1 MKKQFYFMA
10 IIYIAI
16 ATTVISCQKE
26 TIILPPDTSLE
37 ITVTD
42 DFGNIVRGAT
52 VELYATE
59 NDFYDATNVIET
71 GLTDANGRITFG
83 NLSSA
88 KYYWYVSKDCKN
100 NMNGGFG
107 VTSAIPNN
115 KVSIISTVIS
125 STGTLKFVNTS
136 NNPYEVYVNGTLAI
150 SNLQGGYNQSL
161 TFEPTGSYS
170 FRVVQISGYNYN
182 PADIT
187 YSGTLTCGETLTTT
201 FP

>member
-1 MKKQFYFMA
+1 MA
-10 IIYIAI
+10 ILYIAI
-16 ATTVISCQKE
+16 ATTIISCQKE
-26 TIILPPDTSLE
+26 TIIPPQDTSLE

-59 NDFYDATNVIET
+59 NDFYAATNVIET
-71 GLTDANGRITFG
+71 NLTDANGIITFR
-83 NLSSA
+83 NLSSD
-88 KYYWYVSKDCKN
+88 KYYWFVSKDCKN

-107 VTSAIPNN
+107 VTSAIPPNM
-115 KVSIISTVIS
+115 VSVISTVIS

-136 NNPYEVYVNGTLAI
+136 NNPYTVFVNGAIAI

-170 FRVVQISGYNYN
+170 FRVVQISGYNQY

-187 YSGTLTCGETLTTT
+187 FSGTLTCGATLTTT